1 LYPTSS
7 SKTSFRARS
16 HTRASRGA
24 IPCTTSVRRTAR
36 VASSLPSPIGPD
48 GVAGATYA
56 CAIKAFGDAAVALI
70 RGHIDQ
76 ARAAAN
82 PQALDA
88 VSGSAVG
95 TRAAAGGHEA
105 AHRANE
111 EAAGAGG
118 AGGGGAAGSGA
129 AGGVTLDD
137 ALVQAAY
144 DHQDRESKDAGRSE
158 SAGGGKGGGGNWL
171 MMIAQNLAKACDEFA
186 KEMIAASAAM
196 AESAGEGAT
205 PNAGADGGGAGS
217 TEFLQANARL
227 SSASQMFSTCMNAL
241 STIIKTIGEGCAG
254 VSRKQ

>member
-1 LYPTSS
+1 M
-7 SKTSFRARS
+7 
-16 HTRASRGA
+16 
-24 IPCTTSVRRTAR
+24 
-36 VASSLPSPIGPD
+36 
-48 GVAGATYA
+48 
-56 CAIKAFGDAAVALI
+56 
-70 RGHIDQ
+70 
-76 ARAAAN
+76 
-82 PQALDA
+82 
-88 VSGSAVG
+88 
-95 TRAAAGGHEA
+95 
-105 AHRANE
+105 
-111 EAAGAGG
+111 
-118 AGGGGAAGSGA
+118 
-129 AGGVTLDD
+129 TLDD

-144 DHQDRESKDAGRSE
+144 DHQDRESKDADRS
-158 SAGGGKGGGGNWL
+158 SPAGGGKGKGCGKGDGNWL